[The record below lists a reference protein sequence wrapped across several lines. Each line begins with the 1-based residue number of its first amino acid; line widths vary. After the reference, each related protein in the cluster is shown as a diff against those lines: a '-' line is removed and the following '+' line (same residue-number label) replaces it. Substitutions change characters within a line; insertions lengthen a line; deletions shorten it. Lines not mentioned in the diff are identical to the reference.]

1 MKALVCK
8 LIFSIFKF
16 NTSISATVFA
26 SEYQASL
33 EAMSTSLEAAD
44 ITSKITM
51 INIWAQ
57 FEVTFH
63 QNENITKHFSWPLG
77 VT

>member
-1 MKALVCK
+1 MAREHWFANESFQFLY
-8 LIFSIFKF
+8 SIQAFRLL
-16 NTSISATVFA
+16 FA
-26 SEYQASL
+26 SEYQSSL
-33 EAMSTSLEAAD
+33 EAMPTSLEAAD

-63 QNENITKHFSWPLG
+63 
-77 VT
+77 